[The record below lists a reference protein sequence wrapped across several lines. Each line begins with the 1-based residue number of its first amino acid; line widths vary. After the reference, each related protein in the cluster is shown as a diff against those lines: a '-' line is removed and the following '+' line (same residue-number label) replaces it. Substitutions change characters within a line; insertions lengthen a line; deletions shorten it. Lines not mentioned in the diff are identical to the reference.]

1 MNKTIIRTISLLI
14 FLALCFSS
22 TLCAL
27 AANSGSPAPDFTLT
41 DISGKKISLS
51 ELKGKVVLLN
61 FWATWC
67 GPCKAEMP
75 ALNKLYL
82 ELKEKGFVILAVSL
96 DTAEKPVKS
105 FIAEKKLAF
114 PVLMDSDKELSFDK
128 YAVMGLP
135 TTFLIDKKG
144 IIVERILGD
153 REWDAPQMKDKILKL
168 LSGR

>member
-1 MNKTIIRTISLLI
+1 MKQFRL
-14 FLALCFSS
+14 
-22 TLCAL
+22 L
-27 AANSGSPAPDFTLT
+27 AASLFFAAFILCSAAFVSAANPGSPAPDFTLT
-41 DISGKKISLS
+41 DITGKKISLS

-75 ALNKLYL
+75 ALNRLYL
-82 ELKEKGFVILAVSL
+82 ELKDKGFVILAVSL

-114 PVLMDSDKELSFDK
+114 PVLMDSDKELSFDL

-135 TTFLIDKKG
+135 TTFIIDKKG

>member
-1 MNKTIIRTISLLI
+1 MKQFRL
-14 FLALCFSS
+14 
-22 TLCAL
+22 L
-27 AANSGSPAPDFTLT
+27 AASLFFAAFILCSASFVSAANPGSPAPAFTLT

-75 ALNKLYL
+75 ALNRLYI
-82 ELKEKGFVILAVSL
+82 ELKDKGFVILAVSL

-114 PVLMDSDKELSFDK
+114 PVLMDSDKELSFDL

-135 TTFLIDKKG
+135 TTFIIDKKG